1 MISPFS
7 GNECKEIEYEYEF
20 TFRGEKFNV
29 MCKRWECLDTGQ
41 CFSTSEQDDEIFLK
55 IIELYLEKHP
65 DEREDFKDLQKN

>member
-7 GNECKEIEYEYEF
+7 GNECKEIEYEHEF

-29 MCKRWECLDTGQ
+29 MCKRWECPDTGQ
-41 CFSTSEQDDEIFLK
+41 CFSTSEQDDEIFFK